1 MKNNIYLKLGK
12 DWLLNCPIEGRK
24 SFRMTVV
31 IKKNVNEKILR
42 KAALDLS
49 ARLPKFS
56 VRIKRGIIR
65 DYFIYAEEKD
75 VVEKDVD
82 KFKKQIIIYPL
93 AFPGTDLQWQKILS
107 VIHCLQE
114 IRIYIIL

>member
-65 DYFIYAEEKD
+65 DYFIYAED
-75 VVEKDVD
+75 V
-82 KFKKQIIIYPL
+82 
-93 AFPGTDLQWQKILS
+93 
-107 VIHCLQE
+107 
-114 IRIYIIL
+114 RIYILLMIYQENRNLKIAI

>member
-65 DYFIYAEEKD
+65 DYFI
-75 VVEKDVD
+75 
-82 KFKKQIIIYPL
+82 
-93 AFPGTDLQWQKILS
+93 
-107 VIHCLQE
+107 
-114 IRIYIIL
+114 